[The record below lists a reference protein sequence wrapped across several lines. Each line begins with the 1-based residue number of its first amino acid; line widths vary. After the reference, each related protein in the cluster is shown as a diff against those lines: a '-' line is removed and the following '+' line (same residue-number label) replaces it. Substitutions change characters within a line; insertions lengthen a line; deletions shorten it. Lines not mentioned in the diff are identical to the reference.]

1 MKRKD
6 LTGIKFKST
15 NGKEYVIISGYQN
28 SEIVYEEFGISDA
41 LLNFCC
47 DAQIINNHLKG
58 SYCVNY
64 TITKEEFFAVI
75 DTLDD
80 KNKGDINTITSAL
93 RERFYKIPTV
103 FLKLI
108 VQAYLKE
115 RESN

>member
-6 LTGIKFKST
+6 LTRVKFKGAD
-15 NGKEYVIISGYQN
+15 GKEYIILSGQQN
-28 SEIVYEEFGISDA
+28 SEIVYEESGISDA
-41 LLNFCC
+41 FLNFCC

-75 DTLDD
+75 DILDD
-80 KNKGDINTITSAL
+80 KKKGDINTITSEL

-108 VQAYLKE
+108 VQVYLKE
-115 RESN
+115 RECS

>member
-1 MKRKD
+1 MERKD
-6 LTGIKFKST
+6 LTRIKFEST
-15 NGKEYVIISGYQN
+15 NGKEYVILSGYQN
-28 SEIVYEEFGISDA
+28 SEIVYEECRNPNA
-41 LLNFCC
+41 PLNFCC

-64 TITKEEFFAVI
+64 TVTKEEFFVVI
-75 DTLDD
+75 EALKD

-108 VQAYLKE
+108 VQVYLKE
-115 RESN
+115 RERN

>member
-1 MKRKD
+1 MERKD
-6 LTGIKFKST
+6 LTGIRFKST
-15 NGKEYVIISGYQN
+15 NGKDYVILSGYQKG
-28 SEIVYEEFGISDA
+28 EIIYEECGNPNA
-41 LLNFCC
+41 PLNFCC

-75 DTLDD
+75 DILDD
-80 KNKGDINTITSAL
+80 KNKGYINTITSAL

-115 RESN
+115 RECN